1 MHTKK
6 RPATKTARTCAVLYS
21 GPVDV
26 HEAVGA
32 GVVVPP
38 NALPLQLFPGGLG
51 HGDVVELEPQGTGL
65 VVDECPVVA
74 AGCLAFVHQHGMQ
87 VVGELQP
94 SESS

>member
-1 MHTKK
+1 MQIGT
-6 RPATKTARTCAVLYS
+6 RPATKTAHTCAVLYP

-51 HGDVVELEPQGTGL
+51 HGDVIKLEPQATGL

-74 AGCLAFVHQHGMQ
+74 AGRLAFVHQHGMQ

-94 SESS
+94 VESS